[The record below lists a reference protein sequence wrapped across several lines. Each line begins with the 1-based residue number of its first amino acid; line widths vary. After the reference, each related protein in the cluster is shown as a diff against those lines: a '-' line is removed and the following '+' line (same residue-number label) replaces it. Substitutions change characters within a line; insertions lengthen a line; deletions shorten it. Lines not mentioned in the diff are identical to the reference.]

1 MNISI
6 DESSISNNYIISAK
20 TTNITSSNSFR
31 DPCKY
36 FYALDI
42 NASVSESQINIPQYT
57 NCIFSREQ
65 PEIQD
70 VSLCN

>member
-6 DESSISNNYIISAK
+6 DESSISNTRIVNIK

-42 NASVSESQINIPQYT
+42 NFSVDESQIDIPQHT
-57 NCIFSREQ
+57 NCVFSRDQ
-65 PEIQD
+65 SEIRD
-70 VSLCN
+70 ISLCN